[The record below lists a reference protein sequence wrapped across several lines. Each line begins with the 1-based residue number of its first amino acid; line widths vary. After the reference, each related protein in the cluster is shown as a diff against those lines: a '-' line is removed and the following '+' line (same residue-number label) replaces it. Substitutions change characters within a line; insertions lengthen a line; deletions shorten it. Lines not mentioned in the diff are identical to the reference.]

1 MDTEAVE
8 FMFFL
13 KRNVSELKRL
23 GSEWGMTTDEI
34 NACIDKAL
42 ENEADFPRENEN
54 RITAMEIW
62 LRFSQ
67 GVKVMF
73 KVILITFTVLF
84 CVFMLA
90 SYHEATG
97 NYVMKVLQP
106 YGYDVFRAIR
116 LATLPL
122 HKMVNIT
129 SYYDAE
135 CLLDNPF
142 FREPTQECDLC
153 MDTHEVKLMTESKH
167 WLVKRHCQQQ
177 QPFVFK
183 PKLVPTVTFEDVVDL
198 YNKNKG
204 VLDTSVARFY
214 STDQEVPDIG
224 SLFGLKDNDNLKKK
238 TGLSVHWVSKN
249 MASSQILRKM
259 FPRPEFVPPE
269 SEVALEK
276 TLYID
281 GPKSQLF
288 EVIGGFYQA
297 VFVTIVKGN
306 RKAVFSSVQECS
318 DVCSPLHVDLKE
330 GDIVVFGPAMWRL
343 NIMPN
348 MEDTSIVYVG
358 SFTV

>member
-129 SYYDAE
+129 
-135 CLLDNPF
+135 CKRNNN
-142 FREPTQECDLC
+142 
-153 MDTHEVKLMTESKH
+153 SKS
-167 WLVKRHCQQQ
+167 
-177 QPFVFK
+177 
-183 PKLVPTVTFEDVVDL
+183 VVGIVDSII
-198 YNKNKG
+198 Y
-204 VLDTSVARFY
+204 SV
-214 STDQEVPDIG
+214 
-224 SLFGLKDNDNLKKK
+224 
-238 TGLSVHWVSKN
+238 
-249 MASSQILRKM
+249 
-259 FPRPEFVPPE
+259 
-269 SEVALEK
+269 
-276 TLYID
+276 
-281 GPKSQLF
+281 
-288 EVIGGFYQA
+288 
-297 VFVTIVKGN
+297 
-306 RKAVFSSVQECS
+306 
-318 DVCSPLHVDLKE
+318 
-330 GDIVVFGPAMWRL
+330 
-343 NIMPN
+343 
-348 MEDTSIVYVG
+348 
-358 SFTV
+358 